1 MLNIIIDILNNVDA
15 HEQIR
20 LLTDNS
26 HLQMA
31 TGVVTAVAIGSSIV
45 GALTGVA
52 SAISGGK
59 AQRDALQMQ
68 FNQGQQQLRQE
79 RELTEAQQ
87 KIDNKNVKLK
97 ILTDSVANIR
107 SAQANAV
114 ISQTIA
120 SRQLAK
126 DSEKRNV
133 IIASVGGGIILIGAL
148 VVLKKTS

>member
-1 MLNIIIDILNNVDA
+1 
-15 HEQIR
+15 
-20 LLTDNS
+20 
-26 HLQMA
+26 MA
-31 TGVVTAVAIGSSIV
+31 GVVVGVVTGIV
-45 GALTGVA
+45 GAVTGVA
-52 SAISGGK
+52 SAISSGK

-79 RELTEAQQ
+79 RELSEAQS
-87 KIDNKNVKLK
+87 KIDNKNVKIK

-126 DSEKRNV
+126 DSEKRNIV
-133 IIASVGGGIILIGAL
+133 IASVGGGIILIGAL

>member
-1 MLNIIIDILNNVDA
+1 MNLFLILNDIISTTNIHDSL
-15 HEQIR
+15 ITLR
-20 LLTDNS
+20 DGS
-26 HLQMA
+26 HLNQA
-31 TGVVTAVAIGSSIV
+31 TGLVVGIVAAGIGAV
-45 GALTGVA
+45 TGIA

-79 RELTEAQQ
+79 RELSEAQS

-114 ISQTIA
+114 IQQTIA

-126 DSEKRNV
+126 DSEKRNLV
-133 IIASVGGGIILIGAL
+133 IASVGGGIILVGAL